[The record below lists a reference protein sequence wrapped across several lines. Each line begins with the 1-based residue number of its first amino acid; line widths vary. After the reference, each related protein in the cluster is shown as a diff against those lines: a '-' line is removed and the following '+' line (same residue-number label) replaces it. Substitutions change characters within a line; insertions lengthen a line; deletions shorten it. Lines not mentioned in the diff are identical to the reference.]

1 MNDIAIPEYVPTR
14 VAAAALM
21 RQDDTLRQWAF
32 TGTGPVKPIRINGRL
47 AWPVDQIIAALTPNS
62 KKPEKAWSEQER
74 ARLAAL
80 LTSLPPDRI
89 AHAIANLSDDGKAL
103 VAALLEGESA

>member
-1 MNDIAIPEYVPTR
+1 MNDIAILEYVPTR

-47 AWPVDQIIAALTPNS
+47 AWPVDQIIATLTPDS
-62 KKPEKAWSEQER
+62 GKPGKVMSDQEKT
-74 ARLAAL
+74 RLATFL
-80 LTSLPPDRI
+80 NSLHPDRI